1 MYGVSKR
8 RGSHVSYKKLVWYM
22 WGLGWK
28 CMNLQQSSGCVGGFA
43 RPPPITVPEKSGPR
57 KYRGS
62 KRRVRGHSAR
72 PPRDWWTTSSNDMD
86 SNGMLNARSF
96 QNFPIGT
103 HSMHSNN
110 NSNNSTF
117 ENHGL
122 MLWNEQ
128 RREWVGT
135 RPRHQPQ
142 GSREPVIS
150 WSTTYEDLL
159 GTSRPFPKPVRLPEM
174 VDFLVDVWEQ
184 EGLYESR

>member
-1 MYGVSKR
+1 MCKHFICNGGLQVSKR

-117 ENHGL
+117 ENHG
-122 MLWNEQ
+122 
-128 RREWVGT
+128 
-135 RPRHQPQ
+135 QPF
-142 GSREPVIS
+142 
-150 WSTTYEDLL
+150 ST
-159 GTSRPFPKPVRLPEM
+159 
-174 VDFLVDVWEQ
+174 
-184 EGLYESR
+184 